1 MKILALNKDTKNDLL
16 ESLLKRSPN
25 NYGEFEG
32 RVNDI
37 VTKVREERDAAVFAY
52 TKQFDGADISADNV
66 LVTDAEIEE
75 AEPEAVEE
83 KKSHVWSRSKDESED
98 DEEVAE
104 EGSDEEVVEEKKSR
118 FWFRGKDDDEE
129 ESDDSNEW

>member
-1 MKILALNKDTKNDLL
+1 MRTLKLNEETKNNIL

-66 LVTDAEIEE
+66 LVTDAEIED
-75 AEPEAVEE
+75 VCMM
-83 KKSHVWSRSKDESED
+83 KNFISIINSK
-98 DEEVAE
+98 
-104 EGSDEEVVEEKKSR
+104 
-118 FWFRGKDDDEE
+118 FFI
-129 ESDDSNEW
+129 DSFKAIYSNS